1 MNNITKHIIY
11 IHKQTIYFA
20 EKIYQEIYE
29 IQFEPRRIPSETL
42 RMLGDG
48 IVVSNLHNY
57 ELYDNLLSKLAIILN
72 VSKDYFVSIN
82 YLYKK

>member
-1 MNNITKHIIY
+1 
-11 IHKQTIYFA
+11 
-20 EKIYQEIYE
+20 
-29 IQFEPRRIPSETL
+29 
-42 RMLGDG
+42 MLGDG

-82 YLYKK
+82 YLYKNNEALKYLEERYNEIKK